1 MIVHQSLFGQ
11 SSPQAL
17 TENPIGV
24 PSFSPGLAVLRPTPG
39 IDHHK
44 NKTQCRRPRAALQS
58 ERVSIFAALTP
69 LPGSFLPHFAHPQTN
84 PLPKSTLAH
93 PKSTVDLG
101 CEELI
106 RVDNGLNSSP
116 SPTRYRL
123 KSGPK
128 IKKFNQTQTVTGRK
142 ILPLVVSHGGRPQGP
157 ILCLILYPTQLH
169 ATLGN
174 PTQHPPTPAFLFAIG
189 GLRVGTVRMV
199 AVRKD
204 LT

>member
-1 MIVHQSLFGQ
+1 MIVHQSQFGQ
-11 SSPQAL
+11 SPPQAL
-17 TENPIGV
+17 AEYHNVV
-24 PSFSPGLAVLRPTPG
+24 PSFSPGLAVPRPTPG
-39 IDHHK
+39 KLSHK
-44 NKTQCRRPRAALQS
+44 IQSLISRECGPRGARIKITAN
-58 ERVSIFAALTP
+58 ALTANP
-69 LPGSFLPHFAHPQTN
+69 PKIQNSTLKIQHYFPHQPTH

-128 IKKFNQTQTVTGRK
+128 IKEFNQTQTVTGRK

-174 PTQHPPTPAFLFAIG
+174 PTQHSPPPPFFL
-189 GLRVGTVRMV
+189 R
-199 AVRKD
+199 
-204 LT
+204 